1 MIEVRYVRVCITM
14 SERATLVEE
23 AMTETL
29 EIIQPE
35 ETVSAAATEMQSRGL
50 GALLVTT
57 APPAIVTKSDI
68 LDAVADGRDPTATTV
83 EAVMTQ
89 PAEAVPPDCPLNEAA
104 AMMTTFGTD
113 HIPVAD
119 DDFLGMVSMA
129 DITARES

>member
-1 MIEVRYVRVCITM
+1 M
-14 SERATLVEE
+14 SDSATLVED
-23 AMTETL
+23 AMTRTL

-35 ETVSAAATEMQSRGL
+35 ETVSAAAAEMRSRGL

-57 APPAIVTKSDI
+57 APPAIVTKSDV
-68 LDAVADGRDPTATTV
+68 LDAVADGRDPTATPV

-104 AMMTTFGTD
+104 AMMTAFGTD